1 MHIILKACVPANA
14 WAASLSA
21 RRPAP
26 SAPNRISK
34 TESKMTADHTS
45 PEISDA
51 APARLA
57 GHVLVDQLVAHGAE
71 HVFCVP
77 GESYLAVLD
86 GLHDASV
93 QVTVCRQ
100 EGGASMMADAYGKLT
115 GRPGICMVT
124 RGPGASNA
132 LAGIHIAA
140 QDSTPL
146 ILFVGQIER
155 GMRERE
161 AFQEMDYRAVFG
173 TQAKWVTEIDQ
184 AERIPELISRAF
196 HVATS
201 GRPGPVVIALPED
214 MLTEYVQV
222 ADAPRYE
229 VVESAPTRQQLAEL
243 EQRLAQARKPVAILG
258 GTRWSADAVA
268 QFAEFAAQ
276 RQLPVAVQFR
286 RQMLFPVSHPSFIGD
301 VGLGSNPDT
310 MAFIRDA
317 DLVLL
322 VGGRMSEIASQSY
335 TLFDIPVPRQALVHV
350 HPDAGELNRVY
361 RASLA
366 INTSPA
372 AFAQALS
379 ESAASG
385 GTTAQTPWA
394 EDLARMRASY
404 EAWTNPLAIEH
415 PGALQMG
422 QVMSYLDSVLPP
434 DAIMCNGAG
443 NYATW
448 PHRFH
453 RFTRYGTQLAP
464 TSGSMGYGL
473 PAAVGAKRIAP
484 ERTVVCFAGDG
495 CFMMHGQ
502 EFATAVQY
510 GLPIIVLLFD
520 NGMFGTIRMHQERH
534 YPGRISATQLH
545 NPDFAAYAQAFGGHG
560 ERVEETAQFAP
571 AFERA
576 LASGKPAILHCLID
590 PEAITPTTTLQKI
603 RQQALRQ
610 QADAA

>member
-1 MHIILKACVPANA
+1 
-14 WAASLSA
+14 
-21 RRPAP
+21 
-26 SAPNRISK
+26 
-34 TESKMTADHTS
+34 
-45 PEISDA
+45 
-51 APARLA
+51 
-57 GHVLVDQLVAHGAE
+57 VLVDQLVAHGAE

-448 PHRFH
+448 LHRFH